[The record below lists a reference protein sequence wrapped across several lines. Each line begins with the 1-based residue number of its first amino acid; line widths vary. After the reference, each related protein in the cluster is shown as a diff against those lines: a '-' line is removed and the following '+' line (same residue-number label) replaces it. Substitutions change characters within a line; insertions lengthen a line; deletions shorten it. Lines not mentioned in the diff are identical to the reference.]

1 MASPQFWNLA
11 TEKPMGPFCPPE
23 TKTFWFAKSQHW
35 VVAKVEASWQRQKN
49 ATQRCPRYPS
59 LPRVHVFGKK
69 TAGRDTVVWSQK
81 PEERLGASLKMAH
94 QCRERSTNKLC
105 LKPSARNN
113 LQSVHTHWIVFTQ
126 AIIVDSIITS
136 AATPHNSWNFWTI
149 YRNMTN
155 YSNTL
160 NIHIPKHRCQV
171 FQTLQLGKL

>member
-1 MASPQFWNLA
+1 
-11 TEKPMGPFCPPE
+11 MGPFCPPE
-23 TKTFWFAKSQHW
+23 TNTFLFAKSQHW

-49 ATQRCPRYPS
+49 VTQRCPRYPS
-59 LPRVHVFGKK
+59 LSRVHVFGKK
-69 TAGRDTVVWSQK
+69 TAGTHWSDLRNL
-81 PEERLGASLKMAH
+81 ERLGASLKMAN
-94 QCRERSTNKLC
+94 QCREMSTNKLY

-136 AATPHNSWNFWTI
+136 AATPHNSWNFWAI
-149 YRNMTN
+149 SRNMTN
-155 YSNTL
+155 YSNSL